1 MDLQLTNAQK
11 LSALQSAE
19 AGIQSEIFNM
29 LLRMGIDPD
38 AYNPDAEPEVIDPV
52 FSGEKARVAA
62 LLDSLEMVRNKIQS
76 LE

>member
-19 AGIQSEIFNM
+19 AGIQSEIFSM

-38 AYNPDAEPEVIDPV
+38 TYNPDDEPAIIDPA
-52 FSGEKARVAA
+52 FTGEKARVAA
-62 LLDSLEMVRNKIQS
+62 LLASLEMVRNKIQS
-76 LE
+76 LA

>member
-11 LSALQSAE
+11 LASLQAAE

-38 AYNPDAEPEVIDPV
+38 TYNPDAEP
-52 FSGEKARVAA
+52 
-62 LLDSLEMVRNKIQS
+62 
-76 LE
+76 